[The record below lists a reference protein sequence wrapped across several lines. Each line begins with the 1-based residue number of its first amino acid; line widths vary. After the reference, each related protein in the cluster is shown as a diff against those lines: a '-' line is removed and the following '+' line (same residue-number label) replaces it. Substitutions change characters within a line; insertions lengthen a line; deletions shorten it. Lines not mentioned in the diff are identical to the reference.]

1 MSDSIASPWTVTSQA
16 PLSMGFS
23 RQEYWSGLP
32 FPTPE
37 DLPNPEIELL
47 SLTSP
52 ALTGGFCT
60 SEALGKPLAQQYAYS
75 VSFFFFQLHCL
86 FFHVSGGQSLRIGS
100 LYTPVWE
107 MPKVANCGA
116 VRFYSAYEGK
126 GGDLAEFLT
135 SWGSCC
141 IIPLFSWWI
150 PAFSC
155 PGTAGGKG
163 AHLQGWR
170 PPVSR
175 R

>member
-1 MSDSIASPWTVTSQA
+1 MNCNLPGSSVHGILQA
-16 PLSMGFS
+16 RILEWVAISFS
-23 RQEYWSGLP
+23 RGPSQPRDQTPISHISGIDRWILYLWG
-32 FPTPE
+32 TW
-37 DLPNPEIELL
+37 
-47 SLTSP
+47 
-52 ALTGGFCT
+52 
-60 SEALGKPLAQQYAYS
+60 EAFSAIICIFN
-75 VSFFFFQLHCL
+75 VFFFFQLHCL
-86 FFHVSGGQSLRIGS
+86 FFQVSGGQSLIIGS

-116 VRFYSAYEGK
+116 VRFCSAYEGK
-126 GGDLAEFLT
+126 GGDLAGFLT

-150 PAFSC
+150 PAFSG

-175 R
+175 C